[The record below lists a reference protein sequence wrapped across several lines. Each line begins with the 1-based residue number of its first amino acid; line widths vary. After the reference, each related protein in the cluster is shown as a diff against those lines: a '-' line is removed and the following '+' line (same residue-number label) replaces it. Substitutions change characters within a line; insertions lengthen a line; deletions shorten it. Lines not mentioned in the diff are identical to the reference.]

1 MIFALVLLASP
12 VHTRIPCWIVKAYV
26 ATLGEAGA
34 REKGHVHGYTDIEID
49 AVKRRCGLK

>member
-34 REKGHVHGYTDIEID
+34 REKGHAHGYTDVEID